1 MMKEKMVY
9 ILNTQK
15 SELISDDIPD
25 IEFIEKG
32 RKMTIEELIYNLNRD
47 LINIELNWFRII

>member
-1 MMKEKMVY
+1 MEEKMVY

-15 SELISDDIPD
+15 SELINDDIPD

-32 RKMTIEELIYNLNRD
+32 HKMTIEELIYNLNRD

>member
-1 MMKEKMVY
+1 MEGKMVY
-9 ILNTQK
+9 ILNTQESK
-15 SELISDDIPD
+15 LISDDIPD

>member
-1 MMKEKMVY
+1 MEEKMVY

-15 SELISDDIPD
+15 SELINDDIPD

-32 RKMTIEELIYNLNRD
+32 SKMTIEELIYNLNRD

>member
-1 MMKEKMVY
+1 MEEIMVY

>member
-1 MMKEKMVY
+1 MEEKMVY

>member
-1 MMKEKMVY
+1 MEEKMVY

-15 SELISDDIPD
+15 SELINDDIPD

>member
-1 MMKEKMVY
+1 MEEKMVY

-47 LINIELNWFRII
+47 LINTELNWFRII

>member
-1 MMKEKMVY
+1 MEEKMVY

-25 IEFIEKG
+25 IEFIKKG

>member
-1 MMKEKMVY
+1 MEGKMVY
-9 ILNTQK
+9 ILNTQE

>member
-1 MMKEKMVY
+1 MEEKMVY
-9 ILNTQK
+9 ILNTQE
-15 SELISDDIPD
+15 SEFISDDIPD